1 MARQRITEAMIDETT
16 SSMAKRTS
24 SGVSSTVF
32 GSPVIRSRPRTSA
45 WFSSSVGSADPMA
58 TLISS
63 AVRSPMA
70 MPCSRRT

>member
-1 MARQRITEAMIDETT
+1 MARQRITEATIDDTT
-16 SSMAKRTS
+16 SSIAKRIS
-24 SGVSSTVF
+24 SGVSITVL

-45 WFSSSVGSADPMA
+45 CVSSCVGSADPIA
-58 TLISS
+58 ILISS

>member
-1 MARQRITEAMIDETT
+1 MTEAMIDEMT
-16 SSMAKRTS
+16 SSVAKRIS
-24 SGVSSTVF
+24 SGDSNTVL
-32 GSPVIRSRPRTSA
+32 GRPVMRSRPRTSA
-45 WFSSSVGSADPMA
+45 WFSSSVGSAEPMA